1 MLTNNKF
8 IRLPTRLS
16 TIFKNGPLL
25 AVTVTAIA
33 ITVAVGFFEFISFEK
48 RAEKLESE
56 YVAAQKELIRNEVI
70 KVTEYIEL
78 KRSLIQQKVK
88 QRIKRRVYEAYSIAE
103 NIYNKFHTKLPE
115 KEVKN
120 LIFEA
125 LRPLRFFDDD
135 GYFFIHSLDGISQL
149 HPLRP
154 DIEGKN
160 RINVQDSNGKY
171 IVREFLNVIKEHGEG
186 FLSYTYRS
194 FKSNN
199 FNKPK
204 IAYVK
209 TFKPYSWYIGTGDY
223 LENVQNLTQQ
233 EILAYIEQVRFGKNS
248 YIFVVDYKGVVLMNA
263 SQKHLIGKNIWNL
276 KDPNGVMVVQE
287 ERKAVENPEGDFIH
301 YVWNKPSTSTP
312 SPKTSFMK
320 GVKDWQ
326 WMIGAGLYLDDVKT
340 VIQEQKK
347 VLKYDLA
354 KQVMVVIFLSILISV
369 VIIYAASKI
378 SEKFNI
384 ELSFFLNFFRN
395 LSVTAKKI
403 DVDSLQFIEF
413 RELANSANKMLDK
426 QIEVETNRSKI
437 EQSLR
442 ASEARLNEAQRIT
455 HFGSWEYTAETNEL
469 IWSDEVYRI
478 LELDPEENKPNYELF
493 IDLIHPDDRELVDSA
508 YKYSLKNKTPFYFEH
523 RLKLK
528 SGTIKRVRDHAEASY
543 NDEGEVITS
552 AGTMQDITE
561 LREKEELLKRSQ
573 KMDAL
578 GKLTGGIAHDY
589 NNMLGVI
596 LGYSE
601 LLLEQK
607 DTTPQNM
614 DYVTQIRDA
623 GERAKALTAKL
634 MAFTRYTPSHLDAIN
649 INAELLDHQNMLE
662 KTLTAR
668 IKLSLDLCDDIWFVE
683 LDSGDLNDAVVNMA
697 INASHAIGAN
707 GNVTISTKN
716 IHINSSEANTLNLNE
731 GDYVSLSVSD
741 TGSGIDA
748 QTITQ
753 IFDPFFTTKGD
764 KGTGL
769 GLSQVYGFVKRSGG
783 NISVES
789 ELGTG
794 TEFVLYFPRYNH
806 DNLLTEE
813 NKSEQRAVNGNETIL
828 VVDDEASLCELAR
841 DILTSHGYRV
851 LIASSAKQALLILE
865 VEKIDLLF
873 SDIIMPGINGYQ
885 LANEV
890 EKKYPQ
896 VIIQLASGF
905 NDAMNLKNDFD
916 ISNLKILQKPYTSN
930 ELLVQLRSLLDEKFH

>member
-1 MLTNNKF
+1 MLTKSKLNQS
-8 IRLPTRLS
+8 PSRLS

-25 AVTVTAIA
+25 AVIVTAVT
-33 ITVAVGFFEFISFEK
+33 ITILVGFFEFINFKK

-56 YVAAQKELIRNEVI
+56 YIAAQKELIRNEVI
-70 KVTEYIEL
+70 KVTRYIDL
-78 KRSLIQQKVK
+78 KRSEIEKKTKQQVK
-88 QRIKRRVYEAYSIAE
+88 SRVYEAHAIAS
-103 NIYNKFHTKLPE
+103 NIYKKFKEKLSE
-115 KEVKN
+115 NEVKK
-120 LIFEA
+120 LIIEA
-125 LRPLRFFDDD
+125 LRPIRFFDSD
-135 GYFFIHSLDGISQL
+135 GYYFILSLDGITQL
-149 HPLRP
+149 HPIQPVL
-154 DIEGKN
+154 EQKN
-160 RINVQDSNGKY
+160 GLHIKDSNGKY
-171 IVREFLNVIKEHGEG
+171 IAREMIEKVNESGEG
-186 FLSYTYRS
+186 FLYYTYRS
-194 FKSNN
+194 SKSNSSKKQKVS
-199 FNKPK
+199 FLKK
-204 IAYVK
+204 
-209 TFKPYSWYIGTGDY
+209 FKPYDWSIGSGGY
-223 LENVQNLTQQ
+223 LDNIKNNTQQ
-233 EILAYIEQVRFGKNS
+233 EMLDYIEQIRFGKNS

-263 SQKHLIGKNIWNL
+263 SQKHLIGKNIWSL

-301 YVWNKPSTSTP
+301 YVWNKPSTSNP

-354 KQVMVVIFLSILISV
+354 KQVMVVIFLSIIISV
-369 VIIYAASKI
+369 LIIYVASKI

-395 LSVTAKKI
+395 LTVTSKKI

-426 QIEVETNRSKI
+426 QIEVETKRSKT

-493 IDLIHPDDRELVDSA
+493 IDLIHPDDREQVDSA

-523 RLKLK
+523 RLKLR
-528 SGTIKRVRDHAEASY
+528 SGKIKCVRDHAEASY

-596 LGYSE
+596 LGYSD

-634 MAFTRYTPSHLDAIN
+634 MAFTRYTPSHLEAIN

-683 LDSGDLNDAVVNMA
+683 LDSGDLNDAVVNMT

-716 IHINSSEANTLNLNE
+716 IYINSSEANTLNLNE

-741 TGSGIDA
+741 TGSGIDT
-748 QTITQ
+748 QTIGQ

-789 ELGTG
+789 ELETG
-794 TEFVLYFPRYNH
+794 TDFVLYFPRYKH
-806 DNLLTEE
+806 DTLPTEE
-813 NKSEQRAVNGNETIL
+813 NKSEQRVVNGTETIL

-905 NDAMNLKNDFD
+905 SDAMNLKNDFD

-930 ELLVQLRSLLDEKFH
+930 ELLVRLRTLLDEKFH